1 MARLTEHER
10 HTVTQRLLEGESPTK
25 LSREFPVSR
34 QYLSHLK
41 SRLRRRDK
49 RSGAPG
55 AFDYTTA
62 KDELRRKA
70 YPAVSGALDDDS
82 DAYKRGRI
90 GLETLK
96 GTGDLYDPQSGITE
110 ANISILVANVPAE
123 FDALM
128 ARHGLLD
135 GQGAAT
141 DVEKAT
147 ALPVESVDVSE
158 DGADSESRDARDGE
172 SSD

>member
-34 QYLSHLK
+34 QYLSSLK
-41 SRLRRRDK
+41 SKLRRRDK

-55 AFDYTTA
+55 EFDYTTA

-70 YPAVSGALDDDS
+70 YPAVSGALDDAS
-82 DAYKRGRI
+82 DTYKRGRI

-96 GTGDLYDPQSGITE
+96 GTGDLYDEQGGNNET
-110 ANISILVANVPAE
+110 NISILVANVPAGFNE
-123 FDALM
+123 LM

-135 GQGAAT
+135 EEVAET
-141 DVEKAT
+141 DVNQAKV
-147 ALPVESVDVSE
+147 LPVECTDVS
-158 DGADSESRDARDGE
+158 DDVADSESQDTLDPE
-172 SSD
+172 SSG